1 MAGARGD
8 AEVAEE
14 VVLLDA
20 CGPSTIVDAS
30 CAKRRLRVFL
40 LRDGGVGFSGRDCVG
55 LGGQRE
61 RAGVT
66 RNPALRDEAGRRT

>member
-1 MAGARGD
+1 M
-8 AEVAEE
+8 AEE

-20 CGPSTIVDAS
+20 CGPSTIVDAP

-40 LRDGGVGFSGRDCVG
+40 LRDRGVGFSGRDCVG

-61 RAGVT
+61 RAGVA
-66 RNPALRDEAGRRT
+66 RNPALHDEAGSRTGMGR